1 MLDKVEAVPG
11 VGEEELQ
18 FAAIS
23 LITTTPATDLEDA
36 DRFCVA
42 VRALVET
49 RAEADWSGESDDDV
63 AVFVHVQYPRSVGE
77 KLGAQ
82 PISNPTATSEP
93 LLGRIC
99 FLNRDASNGRIMSL
113 PVEPDAIPD
122 WLEDNGFVGVP
133 VVMVYRGTR
142 KIINLR
148 AGIKGDSALDTLRNQ
163 KTATTTEQ
171 INEALTHLHQVYLQT
186 PSVCPNGVWE
196 NRRAEQYIP
205 GPQPEKAI
213 QRQLQ
218 TVFSAWFHGV
228 VKVEVEDSIP
238 VGRIDI
244 RLLRMSAQ
252 QKLEY
257 WVIVELKVIKSFANA
272 TKRTKASVVT
282 PQTNVEGVCE
292 GIRQACAFAKDRCAN
307 AMLEIF
313 DLRKDKTSDVLKEKK
328 VLNQLDKCE
337 PKPICHVW
345 PLFGSAH
352 DARLATLT

>member
-1 MLDKVEAVPG
+1 MLDKVEVIPG

-18 FAAIS
+18 FAATS

-42 VRALVET
+42 VRSLVET
-49 RAEADWSGESDDDV
+49 RAEVDWSGEGDDDV
-63 AVFVHVQYPRSVGE
+63 AVFVHVQYPRQVGE

-82 PISNPTATSEP
+82 PISNPTATVEP

-113 PVEPDAIPD
+113 PVKPDAIPD
-122 WLEDNGFVGVP
+122 WLEDNGFVETP

-142 KIINLR
+142 KIINMR
-148 AGIKGDSALDTLRNQ
+148 TGIAGDRTLETLRNQ
-163 KTATTTEQ
+163 KTATTNEQ
-171 INEALTHLHQVYLQT
+171 IIEALNHLHQVYLQT
-186 PSVCPNGVWE
+186 PSVCPNGVWQSG
-196 NRRAEQYIP
+196 RAQQYVP

-257 WVIVELKVIKSFANA
+257 WMIVELKVIKSFSNA
-272 TKRTKASVVT
+272 AKKTKASAVT
-282 PQTNVEGVCE
+282 PQTNVEAVCE
-292 GIRQACAFAKDRCAN
+292 GIRQACAFAKDRCAD

-313 DLRKDKTSDVLKEKK
+313 DLRKDKTSDVLKEQK
-328 VLNQLDKCE
+328 VMKQLNKCN
-337 PKPICHVW
+337 PIPVCHVW
-345 PLFGSAH
+345 PLFGSAQ
-352 DARLATLT
+352 DARLAALT